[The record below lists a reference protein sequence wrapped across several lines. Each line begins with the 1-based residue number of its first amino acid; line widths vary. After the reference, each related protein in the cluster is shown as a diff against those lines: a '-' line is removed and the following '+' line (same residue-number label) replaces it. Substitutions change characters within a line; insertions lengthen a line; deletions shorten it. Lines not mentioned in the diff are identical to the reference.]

1 MAAMLLA
8 AGGTSVPSAGLMGQ
22 TVLPPGVTPEM
33 MQMISGFGLPPPPPS
48 LPSMGGMGG
57 AAAAA
62 SLGMLGIDAAQ
73 QKIMRELFVG
83 NTPDGTNEVVLMD
96 FLNAAIQQVNLV
108 PTPGNP
114 IVQCRVSDKFAFIEL
129 RTIEEANC
137 KWVVHFLSP
146 LSLFALFLC
155 PLFD

>member
-33 MQMISGFGLPPPPPS
+33 MQMISGFGLPPPPP
-48 LPSMGGMGG
+48 LPSMGGGMMMGG

-137 KWVVHFLSP
+137 KWGS
-146 LSLFALFLC
+146 LSLLLC
-155 PLFD
+155 PLFE